1 MKMLVPAEL
10 AIMWELFQTWRLHR
24 TRNVRLNG
32 LIKNALGSRRWAT
45 DRRGAE
51 IDDEELKAARYWLT
65 KLDAE
70 TIPRSICEVSFSRSS
85 GPGGQ
90 HVNK

>member
-1 MKMLVPAEL
+1 
-10 AIMWELFQTWRLHR
+10 MWELVQTWTVHR

-32 LIKNALGSRRWAT
+32 FMKAALGTRRWAT

-51 IDDEELKAARYWLT
+51 IDEDELTAARAWLT

-70 TIPRSICEVSFSRSS
+70 TIPRTICDVSFSRSS

-90 HVNK
+90 NVNK

>member
-1 MKMLVPAEL
+1 
-10 AIMWELFQTWRLHR
+10 MWGLSEIWRIHR
-24 TRNVRLNG
+24 THIARPDG
-32 LIKNALGSRRWAT
+32 FIKGAVGARRWAT

-51 IDDEELKAARYWLT
+51 IDEDELKAARSWLA

-70 TIPRSICEVSFSRSS
+70 TIPRSIGEVTFSRSS